1 MNRNRVKNAR
11 GFTIIE
17 VVIAICILSIGILGL
32 AGTAASVTRMVGRSQ
47 QYGKASSLAS
57 ERFEILRAQ
66 VAPTPANLG
75 ANCAT
80 LPGGS
85 STSGTYTVAWTSA
98 AVTNGWQVSIVVT
111 SRTARGTKT
120 DTFTQILTCAR

>member
-1 MNRNRVKNAR
+1 MSSAG

-47 QYGKASSLAS
+47 QYGKAASLAA

-66 VAPTPANLG
+66 VAPTPANG
-75 ANCAT
+75 GTACAS
-80 LPGGS
+80 LPSGT
-85 STSGTYTVAWTSA
+85 STSGTYGVAWTSA
-98 AVTNGWQVSIVVT
+98 AATNGWLVRIVVT
-111 SRTARGTKT
+111 SHTARGTKT
-120 DTFTQILTCAR
+120 DTFTQILSCVR